1 MMRIFSVNPTLPV
14 LAVCEICGVEIKATR
29 QRNAAGEQWVS
40 GEDLISAWFDHQ
52 LVNCVVNEKQ
62 REVNDEGSICG

>member
-14 LAVCEICGVEIKATR
+14 LAVCEVCGIEIKVRR

-40 GEDLISAWFDHQ
+40 GEELLKTWFDHQ
-52 LVNCVVNEKQ
+52 LIECKPPE
-62 REVNDEGSICG
+62 EGVNDEAFPSG